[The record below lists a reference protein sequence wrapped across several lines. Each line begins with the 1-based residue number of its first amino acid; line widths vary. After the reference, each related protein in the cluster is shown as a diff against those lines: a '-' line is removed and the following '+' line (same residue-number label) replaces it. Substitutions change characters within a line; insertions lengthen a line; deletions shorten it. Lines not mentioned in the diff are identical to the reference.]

1 MNERDPKIGVQG
13 HGYGRRDVPCANLC
27 VSSRRI
33 CVHSLALT
41 VWICLA
47 ALTGCTVGPNFERPS
62 EQVPAEWA
70 GPLPPAP
77 EALAPMLEEEEL
89 AHWWTVFEDPTL
101 TSLVERAVRSNLDLM
116 QAEARIRQARAVRRI
131 AVSGMGP
138 TLDGTGSYR
147 RSRSEGTLSGGSN
160 APGSAGAG
168 TKEFILDQ
176 YQAGF
181 DAAWEADIFGGVRRG
196 IEAADSDLQAT
207 LENRRAVLVTLTAEV
222 ARNYIDLRAFQQRVV
237 IAGRNLLAQ
246 EHSAGLTRKRFEG
259 GFASG
264 LDVANA
270 EALVATTAA
279 QIPVLEAS
287 ARRSIYSLGILLGME
302 PGALLQE
309 LSQTSA
315 IPPTPPSVPVGVP
328 SDLLRRRPDIRR
340 AEAEIHAATARIG
353 VATADL
359 FPKFT
364 ISGSIGV
371 QASDFSTW
379 FNWAS
384 RVWSIGPA
392 VNWRLFETGRIRAN
406 IEQQKA
412 LEEQA
417 ILSYRQIVLTA
428 LREVE
433 DALITSVKEDEH
445 RRALIEAVA
454 ANQRAVEL
462 ATTLYTEG
470 QTDFLNV
477 LAPQQSLLSS
487 EDAVA
492 QSTQTLSTNLAALY
506 KALGGGWTESESSLQ
521 GNDTNPPPEAN

>member
-1 MNERDPKIGVQG
+1 MNEHDPKTGAQG
-13 HGYGRRDVPCANLC
+13 HGHGSQGVLCANLC
-27 VSSRRI
+27 ASPRRI
-33 CVHSLALT
+33 RRQSLAVT

-77 EALAPMLEEEEL
+77 EARAPTLAEKEL
-89 AHWWTVFEDPTL
+89 AHWWMVFEDPTL
-101 TSLVERAVRSNLDLM
+101 TSLVERAVQSNLDLM
-116 QAEARIRQARAVRRI
+116 QAEARIRQARAARRI
-131 AVSGMGP
+131 GVSGMGP
-138 TLDGTGSYR
+138 TLDGTGLYR
-147 RSRSEGTLSGGSN
+147 RSRSGGTLSGGSN
-160 APGSAGAG
+160 AAGSAG
-168 TKEFILDQ
+168 TTTEEIILDQ

-196 IEAADSDLQAT
+196 IEAADADLQAT
-207 LENRRAVLVTLTAEV
+207 LEDRRSVLVTLAAEV

-237 IAGRNLLAQ
+237 IAGKNLQAQ

-270 EALVATTAA
+270 EAQVATTAA

-287 ARRSIYSLGILLGME
+287 ARRSIYSLSLLLGKE

-340 AEAEIHAATARIG
+340 AEAEIHASTARIG

-359 FPKFT
+359 FPRFT
-364 ISGSIGV
+364 ISGSVGF
-371 QASDFSTW
+371 QASDFSSW
-379 FNWAS
+379 FNWAN
-384 RVWSIGPA
+384 RLWSFGPSM
-392 VNWRLFETGRIRAN
+392 NWRLFETGRVRAN
-406 IEQQKA
+406 IEQQTA

-417 ILSYRQIVLTA
+417 LLSYRQTVLTA
-428 LREVE
+428 LGEVE
-433 DALITSVKEDEH
+433 NALITSVKEEEH
-445 RRALIEAVA
+445 RKALMEAVT

-477 LAPQQSLLSS
+477 LAPQQALFST

-492 QSTQTLSTNLAALY
+492 QSTQTLSSNLAALY
-506 KALGGGWTESESSLQ
+506 KALGGGWTESESCQQ